1 MRMTFL
7 RLPKPRRLF
16 GLGSLLLALLF
27 GALALNDHFGR
38 AALWKLEVSNHG
50 NLQSLA
56 LQSAQRGQERQ
67 AQTLAA
73 TLADDPRV
81 LAAMRQLDPLLRAG
95 TPWSDSRV
103 RLLRLQLS
111 EYLLPAWQ
119 AMQTQQ
125 GLQLQLFWG
134 AEGYNVLRMQRPDAY
149 GDPQAAQRPLLAAA
163 LREGRS
169 QVGLDIGRQGASNR
183 SIVPLRGEGDAAG
196 EVIGALEVG
205 FDALPRLDE
214 LGEQLRAGLALIV
227 DRKALLAAQ
236 VPPPVG
242 AQLGRDS
249 DWLLVGHSATQV
261 LHWAQREL
269 LPAPASGM
277 AQRVLEADGR
287 SFLVNQIPLH
297 DTRQQQAARAPVAA
311 ALVWRD
317 ISALVAERVRA
328 EELVLLKWGMA
339 WLIAELLLWLLVFLL
354 QRRLIVQ
361 QKHRLSQQQQAR
373 SHQRMLERAQKIA
386 SLLPGMVFQL
396 KRYADGRYA
405 FLYISE
411 GASALY
417 GQNATELIGDP
428 RLAMRSV
435 HPDDLP
441 RLRHTLTRAIREG
454 SAATEFRLDNPQRG
468 TLWLEGRASAE
479 TLADG
484 SVLWHGV
491 VTEITELMQATR
503 ALQQSES
510 RYRGM
515 VSNLPGAVY
524 RCSDDAER
532 RMHYLSDGIERLTG
546 YPAAHLSGERARSY
560 LSLVHPDDRPQAR
573 RPAGQDV
580 YELTYRIRDA
590 SGRGLWL
597 RERGRLLHDADSG
610 EAWCE
615 GFIWDI
621 TAHRRAQ
628 QDMQERER
636 YLSMLIANVID
647 AIIIID
653 QRGIIE
659 TFNHAAETVFGYS
672 AAQVL
677 GRNLSMLMP
686 EPDRSAHDG
695 YLDTYAR
702 RGIPRALEQNREL
715 TALRSNGE
723 TFTIELRVSQ
733 ITHHGECKFIGLVR
747 DITERKRIERLK
759 SELVSIVSHELRTPL
774 TSIAG
779 ALGLITGGALGEAP
793 APMRDMLAIAQQ
805 NSLRLG
811 RLIDDLLDMDKLVA
825 GKMTLALRIQPLRPL
840 LEQALASNRGYAGQ
854 QHVRLVLRGEAD
866 PLVNV
871 DEDRLQQVLANL
883 LTNAIKFSPADGV
896 VELSSEQRGERVW
909 VGVRDQGPGVPEAFR
924 ARIFEKFSQ
933 ADSSDTRQKGG
944 TGLGLAI
951 SKELIEH
958 MGGRI
963 GFDSVA
969 GQGACFW
976 FELPVAT
983 PAPFE
988 RPNEPIGNHR
998 RTSHE

>member
-1 MRMTFL
+1 
-7 RLPKPRRLF
+7 
-16 GLGSLLLALLF
+16 
-27 GALALNDHFGR
+27 
-38 AALWKLEVSNHG
+38 
-50 NLQSLA
+50 
-56 LQSAQRGQERQ
+56 
-67 AQTLAA
+67 
-73 TLADDPRV
+73 
-81 LAAMRQLDPLLRAG
+81 MRQLDQLLRTG

-103 RLLRLQLS
+103 RVLRLRLS
-111 EYLLPAWQ
+111 DYLLPAWQ
-119 AMQTQQ
+119 AMQPQQ
-125 GLQLQLFWG
+125 GTQLQLFWG
-134 AEGYNVLRMQRPDAY
+134 TDGYNVLRMQRPDAY

-163 LREGRS
+163 LREGHP
-169 QVGLDIGRQGASNR
+169 QAGLDIGRQGASNR

-242 AQLGRDS
+242 AQLGRNS

-317 ISALVAERVRA
+317 ISALVAERTRA

-361 QKHRLSQQQQAR
+361 QQHRLSQQQQAR
-373 SHQRMLERAQKIA
+373 NHQRMLERAQKIA

-491 VTEITELMQATR
+491 ATEITELMQATR

-546 YPAAHLSGERARSY
+546 YPADDLIGEHARSY

-580 YELTYRIRDA
+580 YELDLPHPRRQRSRA
-590 SGRGLWL
+590 LAARA
-597 RERGRLLHDADSG
+597 RPAAARRRQR
-610 EAWCE
+610 EAWCA

-825 GKMTLALRIQPLRPL
+825 GKMAFALRVQPLRPL

-854 QHVRLVLRGEAD
+854 QNVRLVMRGEAD

-896 VELSSEQRGERVW
+896 VELEQRTARRAGLGR
-909 VGVRDQGPGVPEAFR
+909 R
-924 ARIFEKFSQ
+924 ARPGPRRAGGVSR
-933 ADSSDTRQKGG
+933 ADSSRNFPRP
-944 TGLGLAI
+944 I
-951 SKELIEH
+951 RPIP
-958 MGGRI
+958 GRR
-963 GFDSVA
+963 A
-969 GQGACFW
+969 A
-976 FELPVAT
+976 
-983 PAPFE
+983 PAWAW
-988 RPNEPIGNHR
+988 RSARN
-998 RTSHE
+998 